1 MPAQLPR
8 RRHVPQRTCVVC
20 RAERAKRELVRVVRT
35 PDGAI
40 KVDQTGKASGR
51 GAYLCV
57 DPACWHKAIGSQ
69 ALDRAL
75 KIELTGGDR
84 ELLGTYARALEDTT
98 IPQATPQP
106 KSNTRRSS
114 SWTS

>member
-1 MPAQLPR
+1 MPARQPR

-20 RAERAKRELVRVVRT
+20 RTERAKRELVRIVRT

-57 DPACWHKAIGSQ
+57 DPACWHKALESQ

-75 KIELTGGDR
+75 KTALAEGDR
-84 ELLGTYARALEDTT
+84 ALLQAYAHALEDTT
-98 IPQATPQP
+98 IPHATPQP
-106 KSNTRRSS
+106 KAPSRRPSS
-114 SWTS
+114 RTS